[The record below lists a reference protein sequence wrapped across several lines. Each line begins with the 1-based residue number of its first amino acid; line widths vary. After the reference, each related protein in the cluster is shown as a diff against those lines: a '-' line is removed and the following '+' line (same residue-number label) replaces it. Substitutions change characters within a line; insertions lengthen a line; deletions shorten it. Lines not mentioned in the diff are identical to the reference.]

1 MVLEGF
7 QKPGRLNVNKETLTD
22 TYGLFYAQ
30 PFEKGFGIT
39 VGNALRRVLISS
51 IEGAAITAVKI
62 GSVLHEFSTIPGV
75 VEDVTDII
83 LNLKQIPIQLTADHQ
98 KIISLVADEPG
109 PVTASMIKH
118 DADIKILDPDL
129 HIATLGDRGKLE
141 MEMVVQKG
149 RGYVAAERNVQKDLG
164 IGYIPLDSVHS
175 PVTKVKYQV
184 EPARVGQSSQYEKLT
199 LEIWTNGTVSP
210 TDALSRAA
218 EVLSDHLDI
227 FIDVDESAVSA
238 AAVSEEAAVPA
249 RRPGRAAAQSKDV
262 LDKSIEE
269 LELGVRAY
277 NCLKNANIY
286 TLKDLVSKTESDL
299 LKTKHFG
306 RKSLNQVKHVL
317 ESMGLSLGMET

>member
-7 QKPGRLNVNKETLTD
+7 QKPARLNVNKETLTE
-22 TYGLFYAQ
+22 TFGEFYAQ

-39 VGNALRRVLISS
+39 VGNAVRRVLISS

-62 GSVLHEFSTIPGV
+62 AGVLHEFSTIPGV

-83 LNLKQIPIQLTADHQ
+83 LNLKQIPIKLMADHQ
-98 KIISLVADEPG
+98 KIISLNSNELG
-109 PVTASMIKH
+109 TVTAGTIKH
-118 DADIKILDPDL
+118 DADIKILNPEL

-149 RGYVAAERNVQKDLG
+149 RGYVSAERNVQKDLG

-175 PVTKVKYQV
+175 PVVKVKYHV

-210 TDALSRAA
+210 VDALSRAA
-218 EVLSDHLDI
+218 EILSDHLDI
-227 FIDVDESAVSA
+227 FIGLDETTTPA
-238 AAVSEEAAVPA
+238 AAEEAVKKGVKSTA
-249 RRPGRAAAQSKDV
+249 SMKDV

-306 RKSLNQVKHVL
+306 RKSLQQVKHVL
-317 ESMGLSLGMET
+317 DSMGLSLGMELTS

>member
-7 QKPGRLNVNKETLTD
+7 QKPARLNVNKETLTE
-22 TYGLFYAQ
+22 TFGEFYAQ

-39 VGNALRRVLISS
+39 VGNAVRRVLISS

-62 GSVLHEFSTIPGV
+62 AGVLHEFSTIPGV

-83 LNLKQIPIQLTADHQ
+83 LNLKQIPIKLMADHQ
-98 KIISLVADEPG
+98 KIISLNADDLG
-109 PVTASMIKH
+109 PVTAGTVKH
-118 DADIKILDPDL
+118 DADIKILNPEL

-149 RGYVAAERNVQKDLG
+149 RGYVSAERNVQKDLG

-175 PVTKVKYQV
+175 PVVKVKYHV

-210 TDALSRAA
+210 VDALSRAA
-218 EVLSDHLDI
+218 EILSDHLDI
-227 FIDVDESAVSA
+227 FIGLDETTSPVA
-238 AAVSEEAAVPA
+238 AEEAVKKGVKSTA
-249 RRPGRAAAQSKDV
+249 SMKDV

-306 RKSLNQVKHVL
+306 RKSLQQVKHVL
-317 ESMGLSLGMET
+317 DSMGLSLGMEMSS

>member
-7 QKPGRLNVNKETLTD
+7 QKPARLNVNKETLTD

-39 VGNALRRVLISS
+39 VGNALRRILISS
-51 IEGAAITAVKI
+51 IEGASITAIKI
-62 GSVLHEFSTIPGV
+62 AGVLHEFSTIPGV

-83 LNLKQIPIQLTADHQ
+83 LNLKQIPIKLMADHQ
-98 KIISLVADEPG
+98 KIISLVSSETG
-109 PVTASMIKH
+109 PVTAGMIKH
-118 DADIKILDPDL
+118 DADIKILNPDI
-129 HIATLGDRGKLE
+129 HIVTIGDRGKLD
-141 MEMVVQKG
+141 MEMVVQSG
-149 RGYVAAERNVQKDLG
+149 RGYVPAERNVQKELG

-175 PVTKVKYQV
+175 PVQKVKYHV

-210 TDALSRAA
+210 VDALAGAA
-218 EVLSDHLDI
+218 EILSDHLDI
-227 FIDVDESAVSA
+227 FIGLDRSTAPAPAEESARKGGKPTVS
-238 AAVSEEAAVPA
+238 V
-249 RRPGRAAAQSKDV
+249 KDV

-286 TLKDLVSKTESDL
+286 TLKDLVTKTESDL

-306 RKSLNQVKHVL
+306 RKSLQQVKHVL
-317 ESMGLSLGMET
+317 DSMGLSLGMEV

>member
-1 MVLEGF
+1 MLLEGF
-7 QKPGRLNVNKETLTD
+7 QKPARLNINKETLTD
-22 TYGLFYAQ
+22 TYGEFYAQ

-39 VGNALRRVLISS
+39 VGNAVRRVLISS

-62 GSVLHEFSTIPGV
+62 AGVLHEFSTIPGV

-83 LNLKQIPIQLTADHQ
+83 LNLKQIPIQLMADHQ
-98 KIISLVADEPG
+98 KIISLVADTLG
-109 PVTASMIKH
+109 PVTAGMIKH
-118 DADIKILDPDL
+118 DADIKILNPDL

-149 RGYVAAERNVQKDLG
+149 RGYVPAERNVQKDLG
-164 IGYIPLDSVHS
+164 IGYVPLDSVHS
-175 PVTKVKYQV
+175 PVVKVKYHV

-210 TDALSRAA
+210 VDALSNAA
-218 EVLSDHLDI
+218 EILSDHLDI
-227 FIDVDESAVSA
+227 FIGLDEATAPVTSEQAVAKGGVKGTASM
-238 AAVSEEAAVPA
+238 
-249 RRPGRAAAQSKDV
+249 KDV

-306 RKSLNQVKHVL
+306 RKSLQQVKHVL
-317 ESMGLSLGMET
+317 DSMGLSLGMETPQ

>member
-7 QKPGRLNVNKETLTD
+7 QKPARLNVNKETLTE
-22 TYGLFYAQ
+22 TFGEFYAQ

-39 VGNALRRVLISS
+39 VGNAVRRVLISS

-62 GSVLHEFSTIPGV
+62 AGVLHEFSTIPGV

-83 LNLKQIPIQLTADHQ
+83 LNLKQIPIKLMADHQ
-98 KIISLVADEPG
+98 KIISLNGDDLG
-109 PVTASMIKH
+109 PVTAGTIKH
-118 DADIKILDPDL
+118 DADIKILNPEL
-129 HIATLGDRGKLE
+129 HIATLGDRGKLD

-149 RGYVAAERNVQKDLG
+149 RGYVSAERNVQKDLG

-175 PVTKVKYQV
+175 PVTKVKYHV

-210 TDALSRAA
+210 VDALSRAA
-218 EVLSDHLDI
+218 EILSDHLDI
-227 FIDVDESAVSA
+227 FIGLDEATAPA
-238 AAVSEEAAVPA
+238 ATEEAVKKGVKSTA
-249 RRPGRAAAQSKDV
+249 SMKDV

-306 RKSLNQVKHVL
+306 RKSLQQVKHVL
-317 ESMGLSLGMET
+317 DSMGLSLGMELS

>member
-7 QKPGRLNVNKETLTD
+7 QKPARLNVNKESLTE
-22 TYGLFYAQ
+22 TYGEFYAQ

-39 VGNALRRVLISS
+39 VGNAVRRVLISS

-62 GSVLHEFSTIPGV
+62 AGVLHEFSTIPGV

-83 LNLKQIPIQLTADHQ
+83 LNLKQIPIKLMADHQ
-98 KIISLVADEPG
+98 KIISLNANDLG
-109 PVTASMIKH
+109 PVTAGTIKH
-118 DADIKILDPDL
+118 DADIKILNPEL

-149 RGYVAAERNVQKDLG
+149 RGYVSAERNVQKDLG

-175 PVTKVKYQV
+175 PVVKVKYHV

-210 TDALSRAA
+210 VDALSRAA
-218 EVLSDHLDI
+218 EILSDHLDI
-227 FIDVDESAVSA
+227 FIGLDEATAPAVA
-238 AAVSEEAAVPA
+238 EEAVKKGVKSTA
-249 RRPGRAAAQSKDV
+249 SIKDV

-286 TLKDLVSKTESDL
+286 TLKDLVTKTESDL

-306 RKSLNQVKHVL
+306 RKSLQQVKHVL
-317 ESMGLSLGMET
+317 DSMGLSLGMEVT

>member
-7 QKPGRLNVNKETLTD
+7 QKPARLNINKETLTD

-62 GSVLHEFSTIPGV
+62 ADVLHEFSTIKGV

-83 LNLKQIPIQLTADHQ
+83 LNLKQIPIKLMADHQ
-98 KIISLVADEPG
+98 KIISLNTHDLG
-109 PVTASMIKH
+109 PVTAGMIKH
-118 DADIKILDPDL
+118 DADIKILNPDL
-129 HIATLGDRGKLE
+129 HIATLGDRGKLD

-149 RGYVAAERNVQKDLG
+149 RGYVPAERNVQKDLG

-175 PVTKVKYQV
+175 PVLKVKYHV

-199 LEIWTNGTVSP
+199 LEIWTNGTVTP
-210 TDALSRAA
+210 VDALSRSA
-218 EVLSDHLDI
+218 EILSDHLDI
-227 FIDVDESAVSA
+227 FIGLDEA
-238 AAVSEEAAVPA
+238 AQPATVEEASKK
-249 RRPGRAAAQSKDV
+249 GGKGTAQMKDV

-286 TLKDLVSKTESDL
+286 TLKDLVTKTESDL

-306 RKSLNQVKHVL
+306 RKSLQQVKHVL
-317 ESMGLSLGMET
+317 DSMGLSLGMET

>member
-7 QKPGRLNVNKETLTD
+7 QKPARLNINKETLTG

-62 GSVLHEFSTIPGV
+62 AGVLHEFSTIPGV

-83 LNLKQIPIQLTADHQ
+83 LNLKQVPIQLMADHQ
-98 KIISLVADEPG
+98 KIISITATEIG
-109 PVTASMIKH
+109 PVTAGMVKH
-118 DADIKILDPDL
+118 DADIKILNPDL
-129 HIATLGDRGKLE
+129 HIATIGDRGKLE
-141 MEMVVQKG
+141 MEMVVQRG

-175 PVTKVKYQV
+175 PVLKVKYHV

-199 LEIWTNGTVSP
+199 LEIWTNGTISP
-210 TDALSRAA
+210 VDALSNAA
-218 EVLSDHLDI
+218 EILSDHLDI
-227 FIDVDESAVSA
+227 FIELDEARSLPA
-238 AAVSEEAAVPA
+238 ADEAARKGGKV
-249 RRPGRAAAQSKDV
+249 AASSKDA

-286 TLKDLVSKTESDL
+286 TLKDLVTKTESDL

-306 RKSLNQVKHVL
+306 RKSLQQVKHVL
-317 ESMGLSLGMET
+317 DSMGLSLGMEV

>member
-7 QKPGRLNVNKETLTD
+7 QKPARLNVNKETLTE
-22 TYGLFYAQ
+22 TFGEFYAQ

-39 VGNALRRVLISS
+39 VGNAVRRVLISS

-62 GSVLHEFSTIPGV
+62 AGVLHEFSTIPGV

-83 LNLKQIPIQLTADHQ
+83 LNLKQIPIKLMADHQ
-98 KIISLVADEPG
+98 KIISLNSNELG
-109 PVTASMIKH
+109 PVTAGTVKH
-118 DADIKILDPDL
+118 DADIKILNPEL

-149 RGYVAAERNVQKDLG
+149 RGYVSAERNVQKDLG

-175 PVTKVKYQV
+175 PVVKVKYHV

-210 TDALSRAA
+210 VDALSRAA
-218 EVLSDHLDI
+218 EILSDHLDI
-227 FIDVDESAVSA
+227 FIGLDETTSPVA
-238 AAVSEEAAVPA
+238 AEEAVKKGVKSTA
-249 RRPGRAAAQSKDV
+249 SMKDV

-306 RKSLNQVKHVL
+306 RKSLQQVKHVL
-317 ESMGLSLGMET
+317 DSMGLSLGMELTS

>member
-7 QKPGRLNVNKETLTD
+7 QKPARLNVNKETLTE
-22 TYGLFYAQ
+22 TYGEFYAQ

-39 VGNALRRVLISS
+39 VGNAVRRVLISS

-62 GSVLHEFSTIPGV
+62 AGVLHEFSTIPGV

-83 LNLKQIPIQLTADHQ
+83 LNLKQIPIKLMADHQ
-98 KIISLVADEPG
+98 KIISLNSNELG
-109 PVTASMIKH
+109 PVTAGTVKH
-118 DADIKILDPDL
+118 DADIKILNPEL

-149 RGYVAAERNVQKDLG
+149 RGYVSAERNVQKDLG

-175 PVTKVKYQV
+175 PVVKVKYHV

-210 TDALSRAA
+210 VDALSRAA
-218 EVLSDHLDI
+218 EILSDHLDI
-227 FIDVDESAVSA
+227 FIGLDETTSPVA
-238 AAVSEEAAVPA
+238 AEEAVKKGVKSTA
-249 RRPGRAAAQSKDV
+249 SMKDV

-306 RKSLNQVKHVL
+306 RKSLQQVKHVL
-317 ESMGLSLGMET
+317 DSMGLSLGMELTS

>member
-1 MVLEGF
+1 MLLEGF
-7 QKPGRLNVNKETLTD
+7 QKPARLNINKETLTD
-22 TYGLFYAQ
+22 TYGEFYAQ

-39 VGNALRRVLISS
+39 VGNAVRRVLISS

-62 GSVLHEFSTIPGV
+62 AGVLHEFSTIAGV

-83 LNLKQIPIQLTADHQ
+83 LNLKQIPIKLMADHQ
-98 KIISLVADEPG
+98 KIISLVSGDLG
-109 PVTASMIKH
+109 PVTAGMVKH
-118 DADIKILDPDL
+118 DADIKILNPDL
-129 HIATLGDRGKLE
+129 HIATLGDRGKLD

-149 RGYVAAERNVQKDLG
+149 RGYVPAERNVQKDLG
-164 IGYIPLDSVHS
+164 IGYVPLDSVHS
-175 PVTKVKYQV
+175 PVVKVKYHV

-210 TDALSRAA
+210 VDALSRAA
-218 EVLSDHLDI
+218 EILSDHLDI
-227 FIDVDESAVSA
+227 FIGLDEATAPVA
-238 AAVSEEAAVPA
+238 AEAAVQKGGA
-249 RRPGRAAAQSKDV
+249 MKGSASMKDV

-306 RKSLNQVKHVL
+306 RKSLQQVKHVL
-317 ESMGLSLGMET
+317 DSMGLSLGMETAT

>member
-7 QKPGRLNVNKETLTD
+7 QKPARLNINRETLTD

-62 GSVLHEFSTIPGV
+62 SDVLHEFSTIKGV

-83 LNLKQIPIQLTADHQ
+83 LNLKQIPIKLMADHQ
-98 KIISLVADEPG
+98 KIISLNTHDLG
-109 PVTASMIKH
+109 PVTAGMVKH
-118 DADIKILDPDL
+118 DADIKILNPDL

-149 RGYVAAERNVQKDLG
+149 RGYVPAERNVQKDLG

-175 PVTKVKYQV
+175 PVLKVKYHV

-199 LEIWTNGTVSP
+199 LEIWTNGTVTP
-210 TDALSRAA
+210 LDALSRAA
-218 EVLSDHLDI
+218 EILSDHLDI
-227 FIDVDESAVSA
+227 FIGLDEAA
-238 AAVSEEAAVPA
+238 QPAAVEEAAKKGA
-249 RRPGRAAAQSKDV
+249 KGSAQMKDV

-286 TLKDLVSKTESDL
+286 TLKDLVTKTESDL

-306 RKSLNQVKHVL
+306 RKSLQQVKHVL
-317 ESMGLSLGMET
+317 DSMGLSLGMEV

>member
-7 QKPGRLNVNKETLTD
+7 QKPARLNVNKETLTE
-22 TYGLFYAQ
+22 TYGEFYAQ

-39 VGNALRRVLISS
+39 VGNAVRRVLISS

-62 GSVLHEFSTIPGV
+62 AGVLHEFSTIPGV

-83 LNLKQIPIQLTADHQ
+83 LNLKQIPIKLMADHQ
-98 KIISLVADEPG
+98 KIISLVAHDLG
-109 PVTASMIKH
+109 PVTAGLVKH
-118 DADIKILDPDL
+118 DADIKILNPDL
-129 HIATLGDRGKLE
+129 HIATLGDRGKLD

-149 RGYVAAERNVQKDLG
+149 RGYVPAERNVQKDLG

-175 PVTKVKYQV
+175 PVVKVKYHV

-199 LEIWTNGTVSP
+199 LEVWTNGTVSP
-210 TDALSRAA
+210 VDALSRAA
-218 EVLSDHLDI
+218 EILSDHLEI
-227 FIDVDESAVSA
+227 FIGLDETTVPVAT
-238 AAVSEEAAVPA
+238 EEAVKKGVKSTA
-249 RRPGRAAAQSKDV
+249 SMKDV

-286 TLKDLVSKTESDL
+286 TLKDLVTKTESDL

-306 RKSLNQVKHVL
+306 RKSLQQVKHVL
-317 ESMGLSLGMET
+317 DSMGLSLGMEV

>member
-7 QKPGRLNVNKETLTD
+7 QKPARLNVNKETLTE
-22 TYGLFYAQ
+22 TFGEFYAQ

-39 VGNALRRVLISS
+39 VGNAVRRVLISS

-62 GSVLHEFSTIPGV
+62 AGVLHEFSTIPGV

-83 LNLKQIPIQLTADHQ
+83 LNLKQIPIKLMADHQ
-98 KIISLVADEPG
+98 KIISLNADDLG
-109 PVTASMIKH
+109 PVTAGTVKH
-118 DADIKILDPDL
+118 DADIKILNPEL

-149 RGYVAAERNVQKDLG
+149 RGYVSAERNVQKDLG

-175 PVTKVKYQV
+175 PVVKVKYHV

-210 TDALSRAA
+210 VDALSRAA
-218 EVLSDHLDI
+218 EILSDHLDI
-227 FIDVDESAVSA
+227 FIGLDETTSPVA
-238 AAVSEEAAVPA
+238 AEEAVKKGVKSTA
-249 RRPGRAAAQSKDV
+249 SMKDV

-306 RKSLNQVKHVL
+306 RKSLQQVKHA
-317 ESMGLSLGMET
+317 

>member
-7 QKPGRLNVNKETLTD
+7 QKPARLNVNKETLTD

-39 VGNALRRVLISS
+39 VGNALRRILISS
-51 IEGAAITAVKI
+51 IEGASITAVKI
-62 GSVLHEFSTIPGV
+62 AGVLHEFSTIPGV

-83 LNLKQIPIQLTADHQ
+83 LNLKQIPIKLMADHQ
-98 KIISLVADEPG
+98 KIISLVSSETG
-109 PVTASMIKH
+109 PVTAGMIKH
-118 DADIKILDPDL
+118 DADIKILNPDL
-129 HIATLGDRGKLE
+129 HIVTIGDRGKLD
-141 MEMVVQKG
+141 MEMVVQTG
-149 RGYVAAERNVQKDLG
+149 RGYVPAERNVQKELG

-175 PVTKVKYQV
+175 PVQKVKYHV

-210 TDALSRAA
+210 VDALAGAA
-218 EVLSDHLDI
+218 EILSDHLDI
-227 FIDVDESAVSA
+227 FIGLDQATAPAPAEESARKGGKPTVS
-238 AAVSEEAAVPA
+238 V
-249 RRPGRAAAQSKDV
+249 KDV

-286 TLKDLVSKTESDL
+286 TLKDLVTKTESDL

-306 RKSLNQVKHVL
+306 RKSLQQVKHVL
-317 ESMGLSLGMET
+317 DSMGLSLGMEV

>member
-7 QKPGRLNVNKETLTD
+7 QKPARLNINKETLTD

-62 GSVLHEFSTIPGV
+62 AGVLHEFSTIPGV

-83 LNLKQIPIQLTADHQ
+83 LNLKQIPIQLMADHQ
-98 KIISLVADEPG
+98 KIISINVTELG
-109 PVTASMIKH
+109 PVTAGTIKH
-118 DADIKILDPDL
+118 DADIKILNSDL
-129 HIATLGDRGKLE
+129 HIATVGDRGKLD
-141 MEMVVQKG
+141 MEMVVQTG
-149 RGYVAAERNVQKDLG
+149 RGYVPAERNVQKDLG

-175 PVTKVKYQV
+175 PVLKVKYHV

-199 LEIWTNGTVSP
+199 LEIWTNGTISP
-210 TDALSRAA
+210 VDALSAAA
-218 EVLSDHLDI
+218 EILSDHLDI
-227 FIDVDESAVSA
+227 FIEIDETKAPTASEDA
-238 AAVSEEAAVPA
+238 ARKVGGKPTVQTKE
-249 RRPGRAAAQSKDV
+249 V

-286 TLKDLVSKTESDL
+286 TLRDLVSKTESDL

-306 RKSLNQVKHVL
+306 RKSLQQVKHVL
-317 ESMGLSLGMET
+317 DSMGLSLGMEI

>member
-7 QKPGRLNVNKETLTD
+7 QKPARLNIQKETLTD
-22 TYGLFYAQ
+22 TYGMFYAQ

-62 GSVLHEFSTIPGV
+62 SGVLHEFSTIPGV

-83 LNLKQIPIQLTADHQ
+83 LNLKQIPIKLMVDHQ
-98 KIISLVADEPG
+98 KIISISTTEMG
-109 PVTASMIKH
+109 PVTAGMIKH
-118 DADIKILDPDL
+118 DADIKILNPDL
-129 HIATLGDRGKLE
+129 HICTLGDRGKLE
-141 MEMVVQKG
+141 MEMVAQKG
-149 RGYVAAERNVQKDLG
+149 RGYVPAERNVQKDLG

-175 PVTKVKYQV
+175 PVVKVKYHV

-199 LEIWTNGTVSP
+199 LEIWTNGTVAP
-210 TDALSRAA
+210 VDALSRAA
-218 EVLSDHLDI
+218 EILSDHLDI
-227 FIDVDESAVSA
+227 FIGLDEAQAPVAAEDAARKGGKSAVPMK
-238 AAVSEEAAVPA
+238 E
-249 RRPGRAAAQSKDV
+249 V

-286 TLKDLVSKTESDL
+286 TLKDLVTKTESDL

-306 RKSLNQVKHVL
+306 RKSLQQVKHVL
-317 ESMGLSLGMET
+317 TSMGLSLGMEI

>member
-7 QKPGRLNVNKETLTD
+7 QKPARLNVNKETLTD

-39 VGNALRRVLISS
+39 VGNALRRILISS
-51 IEGAAITAVKI
+51 IEGASITAVKI
-62 GSVLHEFSTIPGV
+62 GGVLHEFSTIPGV

-83 LNLKQIPIQLTADHQ
+83 LNLKQIPIKLMADHQ
-98 KIISLVADEPG
+98 KIISLVSSEPG
-109 PVTASMIKH
+109 PVTAGMVKH
-118 DADIKILDPDL
+118 DADIKILNPDL
-129 HIATLGDRGKLE
+129 HIATIGDRGKLD

-149 RGYVAAERNVQKDLG
+149 RGYVPAERNVQKELG

-175 PVTKVKYQV
+175 PVQKVKYHV

-210 TDALSRAA
+210 VDALARAA
-218 EVLSDHLDI
+218 EILSDHLDI
-227 FIDVDESAVSA
+227 FIGLDQASAPAPAEEAVRKGGKPAVS
-238 AAVSEEAAVPA
+238 V
-249 RRPGRAAAQSKDV
+249 KDV

-286 TLKDLVSKTESDL
+286 TLKDLVTKTESDL

-306 RKSLNQVKHVL
+306 RKSLQQVKHVL
-317 ESMGLSLGMET
+317 DSMGLSLGMEV

>member
-7 QKPGRLNVNKETLTD
+7 QKPARLNVNKETLTD
-22 TYGLFYAQ
+22 VYGMFYAQ

-39 VGNALRRVLISS
+39 VGNALRRILISS

-62 GSVLHEFSTIPGV
+62 GGVLHEFSTIPGV

-83 LNLKQIPIQLTADHQ
+83 LNLKQIPIKLMADHQ
-98 KIISLVADEPG
+98 KIISLVSTETG
-109 PVTASMIKH
+109 PVTAGMVKH
-118 DADIKILDPDL
+118 DADIKILNPDL
-129 HIATLGDRGKLE
+129 HIATLGDRGKLD

-149 RGYVAAERNVQKDLG
+149 RGYVPAERNVQKELG

-175 PVTKVKYQV
+175 PVQKVKYHV

-199 LEIWTNGTVSP
+199 LEIWTDGTVSP
-210 TDALSRAA
+210 VDALSRAA
-218 EVLSDHLDI
+218 EILSDHLDI
-227 FIDVDESAVSA
+227 FIGLDQATTPAPAEDAARKGGKPAVS
-238 AAVSEEAAVPA
+238 V
-249 RRPGRAAAQSKDV
+249 KDV

-286 TLKDLVSKTESDL
+286 TLKDLVTKTESDL

-306 RKSLNQVKHVL
+306 RKSLQQVKHVL
-317 ESMGLSLGMET
+317 DSMGLSLGMEV

>member
-7 QKPGRLNVNKETLTD
+7 QKPARLNLNKETLTE

-62 GSVLHEFSTIPGV
+62 AGVLHEFSTIPGV

-83 LNLKQIPIQLTADHQ
+83 LNLKQIPIQLMADHQ
-98 KIISLVADEPG
+98 KIMSINITELG
-109 PVTASMIKH
+109 PVTAGTIKH
-118 DADIKILDPDL
+118 DADIKILSPDL
-129 HIATLGDRGKLE
+129 HIATIGDRGRLE

-149 RGYVAAERNVQKDLG
+149 RGYVPAERNVQKDLG

-175 PVTKVKYQV
+175 PVLKVKYHV

-199 LEIWTNGTVSP
+199 LEIWTNGTISP
-210 TDALSRAA
+210 VDALSAAA
-218 EVLSDHLDI
+218 EILSDHLDI
-227 FIDVDESAVSA
+227 FIDVDESKAPV
-238 AAVSEEAAVPA
+238 VTDEAARKAGGKSAV
-249 RRPGRAAAQSKDV
+249 QVKEV

-286 TLKDLVSKTESDL
+286 TLRDLVSKTESDL

-306 RKSLNQVKHVL
+306 RKSLQQVKHVL
-317 ESMGLSLGMET
+317 DSMGLSLGMEV

>member
-7 QKPGRLNVNKETLTD
+7 QKPARLNVNKETLTE
-22 TYGLFYAQ
+22 TYGEFYAQ

-39 VGNALRRVLISS
+39 VGNAVRRVLISS

-62 GSVLHEFSTIPGV
+62 AGVLHEFSTIPGV

-83 LNLKQIPIQLTADHQ
+83 LNLKQMPIKLMADHQ
-98 KIISLVADEPG
+98 KIISLVAHDLG
-109 PVTASMIKH
+109 PVTAGLVKH
-118 DADIKILDPDL
+118 DADIKILNPDL
-129 HIATLGDRGKLE
+129 HIATLGDRGKLD

-149 RGYVAAERNVQKDLG
+149 RGYVPAERNVQKDLG

-175 PVTKVKYQV
+175 PVVKVKYHV

-210 TDALSRAA
+210 VDALSRAA
-218 EVLSDHLDI
+218 EILSDHLEI
-227 FIDVDESAVSA
+227 FIGLDEATAPVA
-238 AAVSEEAAVPA
+238 TEEAVKKGVKGTA
-249 RRPGRAAAQSKDV
+249 SIKDV

-286 TLKDLVSKTESDL
+286 TLKDLVTKTESDL

-306 RKSLNQVKHVL
+306 RKSLQQVKHVL
-317 ESMGLSLGMET
+317 DSMGLSLGMEA

>member
-7 QKPGRLNVNKETLTD
+7 QKPARLNVNKETLTE
-22 TYGLFYAQ
+22 TFGEFYAQ

-39 VGNALRRVLISS
+39 VGNAVRRVLISS

-62 GSVLHEFSTIPGV
+62 AGVLHEFSTIPGV

-83 LNLKQIPIQLTADHQ
+83 LNLKQIPIKLMADHQ
-98 KIISLVADEPG
+98 KIISLNSNELG
-109 PVTASMIKH
+109 PVTAGTVKH
-118 DADIKILDPDL
+118 DADIKILNPEL

-149 RGYVAAERNVQKDLG
+149 RGYVSAERNVQKDLG

-175 PVTKVKYQV
+175 PVVKVKYHV

-210 TDALSRAA
+210 VDALSRAA
-218 EVLSDHLDI
+218 EILSDHLDI
-227 FIDVDESAVSA
+227 FIGLDETTSPAAAEEAVKKGVKSA
-238 AAVSEEAAVPA
+238 ASI
-249 RRPGRAAAQSKDV
+249 KDV

-306 RKSLNQVKHVL
+306 RKSLQQVKHVL
-317 ESMGLSLGMET
+317 DSMGLSLGMELTS

>member
-1 MVLEGF
+1 MMLEGF
-7 QKPGRLNVNKETLTD
+7 QKPGRLNVNKETLTE
-22 TYGLFYAQ
+22 TYGQFYAQ

-39 VGNALRRVLISS
+39 IGNALRRVLISS

-62 GSVLHEFSTIPGV
+62 AGVLHEFSTIPGV

-98 KIISLVADEPG
+98 KIISIHSTEMG
-109 PVTASMIKH
+109 PVTAGMIKH
-118 DADIKILDPDL
+118 DADIKILNEDL
-129 HIATLGDRGKLE
+129 HLATIGDRGKLE

-149 RGYVAAERNVQKDLG
+149 KGYVPAERNVQKDLG

-175 PVTKVKYQV
+175 PVVKVKYHV
-184 EPARVGQSSQYEKLT
+184 EPARVGQSSQFEKLT
-199 LEIWTNGTVSP
+199 LEIWTNGTVTP
-210 TDALSRAA
+210 VDALSRAA
-218 EVLSDHLDI
+218 EVVADHLDI
-227 FIDVDESAVSA
+227 FMELDETKA
-238 AAVSEEAAVPA
+238 ATATEEAGKKAGKA
-249 RRPGRAAAQSKDV
+249 MASKDV

-286 TLKDLVSKTESDL
+286 TLRDLVTKTESDL

-306 RKSLNQVKHVL
+306 RKSLQQVKHVL
-317 ESMGLSLGMET
+317 DSMGLSLGMEL

>member
-7 QKPGRLNVNKETLTD
+7 QKPARLNVNKETLTE
-22 TYGLFYAQ
+22 TYGEFYAQ

-39 VGNALRRVLISS
+39 VGNAVRRVLISS

-62 GSVLHEFSTIPGV
+62 AGVLHEFSTIPGV

-83 LNLKQIPIQLTADHQ
+83 LNLKQIPIKLMADHQ
-98 KIISLVADEPG
+98 KIISLNANELG
-109 PVTASMIKH
+109 PVTAGTVKH
-118 DADIKILDPDL
+118 DADIKILNPEL

-149 RGYVAAERNVQKDLG
+149 RGYVSAERNVQKDLG

-175 PVTKVKYQV
+175 PVVKVKYHV

-210 TDALSRAA
+210 VDALSRAA
-218 EVLSDHLDI
+218 EILSDHLDI
-227 FIDVDESAVSA
+227 FIGLDESTAPVA
-238 AAVSEEAAVPA
+238 AEEAVKKGVKSTA
-249 RRPGRAAAQSKDV
+249 SMKDV

-306 RKSLNQVKHVL
+306 RKSLQQVKHVL
-317 ESMGLSLGMET
+317 DSMGLSLGMELTS

>member
-7 QKPGRLNVNKETLTD
+7 QKPARLNVNKETLTE
-22 TYGLFYAQ
+22 TYGEFYAQ

-39 VGNALRRVLISS
+39 VGNAVRRVLISS

-62 GSVLHEFSTIPGV
+62 AGVLHEFSTIPGV

-83 LNLKQIPIQLTADHQ
+83 LNLKQIPIKLMADHQ
-98 KIISLVADEPG
+98 KIISLNSNELG
-109 PVTASMIKH
+109 PVTAGTVKH
-118 DADIKILDPDL
+118 DADIKILNPEL

-149 RGYVAAERNVQKDLG
+149 RGYVSAERNVQKDLG

-175 PVTKVKYQV
+175 PVVKVKYHV

-210 TDALSRAA
+210 VDALSRAA
-218 EVLSDHLDI
+218 EILSDHLDI
-227 FIDVDESAVSA
+227 FIGLDETTSPAAAEEAVKKGVKSA
-238 AAVSEEAAVPA
+238 ASI
-249 RRPGRAAAQSKDV
+249 KDV

-306 RKSLNQVKHVL
+306 RKSLQQVKHVL
-317 ESMGLSLGMET
+317 DSMGLSLGMELTS